1 MAFYEI
7 TPYELGNASELVGKD
22 MMLITVEDKEKGRVN
37 AMTASWGSF
46 GVLWNKNI
54 AVCFIRQSRYT
65 YPLAEESERFSLAFF
80 GGERRDAL
88 AFCGKVSGR
97 DTDKLVEL
105 GFHTEKLDGVSV
117 IEEAKTVVICRKLY
131 TDMIDPSGFEDKELF
146 DRYYSDGDLHRV
158 FVCEIEKV
166 YTKKEDL

>member
-1 MAFYEI
+1 MAFFEI
-7 TPYELGNASELVGKD
+7 NPNELGNASELVGKD

-54 AVCFIRQSRYT
+54 AVCFIRQSRHT
-65 YPLAEESERFSLAFF
+65 YHLAEENERFSLAFF

-88 AFCGKVSGR
+88 TFCGRSSGR
-97 DTDKLVEL
+97 DTDKFAEL
-105 GFHTEKLDGVSV
+105 GFHTVELDGVPV
-117 IEEAKTVVICRKLY
+117 IDEAKTVVICRKLY
-131 TDMIDPSGFEDKELF
+131 TDMIDPSGFEDKELYE
-146 DRYYSDGDLHRV
+146 RYYSDGDLHKL